1 MLLMSENLTPVG
13 RELQTRGLPF
23 REFRHSGPIHSLEQA
38 AEERGQRPEQ
48 VVRSI
53 LFRPAQDEYL
63 MVLVAGPQQV
73 NWKTLRRLLGQSR
86 VTMASADEV
95 REVTGYEIGAVSPFA
110 LPRPLRVLVDESVIR
125 EAEVSIGS
133 GVRGTTIILATTDL
147 LRGLGDIERVA
158 VTGN

>member
-1 MLLMSENLTPVG
+1 MPLMSENLTPVG
-13 RELQTRGLPF
+13 RELQTLGLPF

-110 LPRPLRVLVDESVIR
+110 LPHPLRVLVDESVIR